1 MINKGDRKLKTK
13 IVLLPLDERP
23 CNYEFPMKLFS
34 HDKVEIVRPKKLG
47 NKKTPASF
55 ETIVEFLREECKDAS
70 GLVVSMDMLLYG
82 GLIPQRLVTEQTV
95 STALTASGEKATLEN
110 PTAEAIQISG
120 MTEQNNSRSV
130 MRLSRAML

>member
-1 MINKGDRKLKTK
+1 MNIDWTILKDFTDSSDSKQKGYIWQLIKNLINKGDRKLKTK

-55 ETIVEFLREECKDAS
+55 ETIVEF
-70 GLVVSMDMLLYG
+70 
-82 GLIPQRLVTEQTV
+82 
-95 STALTASGEKATLEN
+95 
-110 PTAEAIQISG
+110 
-120 MTEQNNSRSV
+120 
-130 MRLSRAML
+130 

>member
-1 MINKGDRKLKTK
+1 MKTK

-70 GLVVSMDMLLYG
+70 GLVVSMDMLF
-82 GLIPQRLVTEQTV
+82 IWRADPIK
-95 STALTASGEKATLEN
+95 ASPRRERNSVREN
-110 PTAEAIQISG
+110 
-120 MTEQNNSRSV
+120 
-130 MRLSRAML
+130 